1 MTLLLG
7 VDIGTTGLK
16 AALVDGDGRVLAEAG
31 REYPTQHP
39 HPGWAEQDPDGWW
52 RAMVSAT
59 CEIVTRAGAQ
69 GQRLGGIC
77 VSSMAPVVVPVDRR
91 GRPLGPGLIWAD
103 KRADAESAEFEARV
117 GAERLNAITA
127 NRASSYY
134 AAPKVMWL
142 QRHRHELFAETHKV
156 VMANGYVNYRLTGC
170 YAVDHSHS
178 PLLLLAD
185 ASTCQWSDELLGA
198 AGLPRELFPDIHPA
212 LDVLGELTAEAAA
225 ELGVPRGAPVLAGT
239 VDTPAAVLGM
249 GITAPRQSFVSMGT
263 GSNVGACMPG
273 PVFGQPLVS
282 LPHALP
288 GMWLVIGVM
297 TSTGASLKWFK
308 NQVCTWLEQVPAPA
322 DPYDVLTTE
331 AGRASVGS
339 RGLVFLP
346 YLMGEQTP
354 IWDNDARG
362 TFVGLAPDTTR
373 GEMVRAI
380 LEGSAF
386 GVRHNLETC
395 EAAGL
400 QTRGQRVEEVRI
412 QGGAAKSPV
421 WTQIICDVVDRPV
434 LVPPTTGGAAVGDA
448 ALAGLATGVF
458 CDADTAVAACATPRA
473 VHRPDPAAAGAYD
486 RLYPVYRGIYEQ
498 LRPSFRAL
506 AEFRRA
512 FPARTEPS

>member
-1 MTLLLG
+1 MALLLG

-16 AALVDGDGRVLAEAG
+16 AALVNGDGRVLAEAG

-52 RAMVSAT
+52 RAMVSASG
-59 CEIVTRAGAQ
+59 EVVARAGCR
-69 GQRLGGIC
+69 GKRLAGIC
-77 VSSMAPVVVPVDRR
+77 VSSMAPVVVPLDAK
-91 GRPLGPGLIWAD
+91 GRALGPGLIWAD
-103 KRADAESAEFEARV
+103 KRADAESAELENRI
-117 GAERLNAITA
+117 GATRLNEITA

-134 AAPKVMWL
+134 AAPKIMWL
-142 QRHRHELFAETHKV
+142 QRHRPDLFAATSKF
-156 VMANGYVNYRLTGC
+156 VMANGYVNYRLTGRV
-170 YAVDHSHS
+170 AVDHSHS

-185 ASTCQWSDELLGA
+185 AATCRWSDELLEA
-198 AGLPRELFPDIHPA
+198 AGLPRELFPEIRPA
-212 LDVLGELTAEAAA
+212 LDIIGELTPDAAA
-225 ELGVPRGAPVLAGT
+225 ELGVAPGAPVLTGT

-249 GITAPRQSFVSMGT
+249 GITAPRQAFVSMGT

-273 PVFGQPLVS
+273 PAFGQPLVS

-308 NQVCTWLEQVPAPA
+308 NQVCPGFEEAVAPA
-322 DPYDVLTTE
+322 DPYDMLASE
-331 AGRASVGS
+331 AGNASAGS
-339 RGLVFLP
+339 RGLIFLP

-362 TFVGLAPDTTR
+362 TFVGIAPDTTR

-380 LEGSAF
+380 LEGAAY

-400 QTRGQRVEEVRI
+400 GAAGLRAEEVRI
-412 QGGAAKSPV
+412 QGGAARSAV
-421 WTQIICDVVDRPV
+421 WTQIICDVVNRPV
-434 LVPPTTGGAAVGDA
+434 LAPPVSAGAAVGDA

-458 CDADTAVAACATPRA
+458 PDAATAVAACATPRA
-473 VHRPDPAAAGAYD
+473 VYRPGAEAATRYD
-486 RLYPVYRGIYEQ
+486 HLYPIYRAIYEQ

-506 AEFRRA
+506 AGYRRE
-512 FPARTEPS
+512 FPAPTELT